1 MLFPTAHTVDIELI
15 DQALRLTNFDEFKL
29 TINKPTG
36 NFFYDPWDI
45 KSEFKGTIWDRI
57 LQTLPEPKGEARI
70 ITLKP
75 GTTYYCHAD
84 ADDRWHLNLQSEHG
98 YICDLENKE
107 LLKLNTDGIWYSMDA
122 GRLHTAANFGNKDR
136 IQLVVRQLL
145 KRNQLID
152 PIKVSIVLK
161 EQASDFRYQFDQT
174 VSSWLNR
181 ANKNQIISD
190 FVFSDNEIHFNLEK
204 DYLLKLE
211 TVIPKIFKLVL

>member
-1 MLFPTAHTVDIELI
+1 MLFPTEHTVNFELI
-15 DQALRLTNFDEFKL
+15 DQALNLTNFDEFKF
-29 TINKPTG
+29 TINQPTG
-36 NFFYDPWDI
+36 NFFYDAWDI
-45 KSEFKGTIWDRI
+45 KPEFKGTVWDKI

-75 GTTYYCHAD
+75 GTNYYCHAD
-84 ADDRWHLNLQSEHG
+84 ADDRWHLNFQSEHG

-107 LLKLNTDGIWYSMDA
+107 LHRLKTDGIWYSMDA

-145 KRNQLID
+145 KHNQLVD

-161 EQASDFRYQFDQT
+161 EQVSDFRYQFDQT

-190 FVFSDNEIHFNLEK
+190 FVFSDNEVTFNLEK
-204 DYLLKLE
+204 EYLLKLE
-211 TVIPKIFKLVL
+211 SIIPKIFKLVL